1 MEWDQ
6 KEKNYIRQEV
16 CKGGKEPYTSV
27 LLLPSATCLDINQ
40 MLKTGAIDTHTRVVA
55 VERDK
60 LLSSVIA
67 EKLQKSGFSN
77 FQVHN
82 SELSKTD
89 LGNEQFD
96 FVYLDTCGDLNPAL
110 VKWLAEQVQRGV
122 FKKATRI
129 AMAFSHD
136 RFRPQVDRKFK
147 TFARKNKVSLPKT
160 DPEVVN
166 IAKLATHADI
176 HTTKATILS
185 LMLGEVEKSYIYKN
199 GAKGTPMHVFIFK
212 PRKINNGLTT
222 VMRFLGTLGVEVEAI
237 TPGVKAAIARRK
249 DTKKSTKPTKPTR
262 VWRGKKREDI
272 DKNQVEIV
280 MSKHSLSE
288 AARILDLPFATLHD
302 FIKRHN
308 IPTPMLGKGNKGG
321 RKPRKVNVELTFT
334 QSNTTLKDIRD
345 QVRGLLDKLNSML
358 GEEKPSTSVEF

>member
-1 MEWDQ
+1 MTMEWDQ

-27 LLLPSATCLDINQ
+27 LLLPSATCLDIKQ
-40 MLKTGAIDTHTRVVA
+40 MLDTGAIDTHTRVVA

-96 FVYLDTCGDLNPAL
+96 FVYLDTCGDLNAAL
-110 VKWLAEQVQRGV
+110 IKWLAEQVQKGV
-122 FKKATRI
+122 FKKATKI

-136 RFRPQVDRKFK
+136 RFHPQVDRKFK
-147 TFARKNKVSLPKT
+147 TFARKNKVTPAKT
-160 DPEVVN
+160 DPKVVN
-166 IAKLATHADI
+166 VAKLTTQAEI

-185 LMLGEVEKSYIYKN
+185 LMLGDVEKSYIYKN

-222 VMRFLGTLGVEVEAI
+222 VIRFLSTLGVEVEAI
-237 TPGVKAAIARRK
+237 TPGVKAAIAR
-249 DTKKSTKPTKPTR
+249 SKPMSKP
-262 VWRGKKREDI
+262 VRGKKRDDI
-272 DKNQVEIV
+272 DKAEVERV
-280 MSKHSLSE
+280 LAKHSVTK
-288 AARILDLPFATLHD
+288 AARILDLPKTTLTDFVRKHKIAT
-302 FIKRHN
+302 
-308 IPTPMLGKGNKGG
+308 PALGKGKRG
-321 RKPRKVNVELTFT
+321 RPRKVNIELTVT

-345 QVRGLLDKLNSML
+345 QVQGLLDRLNSML
-358 GEEKPSTSVEF
+358 GESKPFTSVEF

>member
-82 SELSKTD
+82 SELAKTD

-96 FVYLDTCGDLNPAL
+96 FVYLDTCGDLNPTL
-110 VKWLAEQVQRGV
+110 IKWVAEQVQKGV
-122 FKKATRI
+122 FKKAVKI

-185 LMLGEVEKSYIYKN
+185 LMLGDVEKSFIYKN

-222 VMRFLGTLGVEVEAI
+222 IMRFLGTLGVEVEAI

-249 DTKKSTKPTKPTR
+249 AKQPTK
-262 VWRGKKREDI
+262 VGRGHKREDI
-272 DKNQVEIV
+272 DKSEVEKAL
-280 MSKHSLSE
+280 SKYTLPK
-288 AARILDLPFATLHD
+288 AAKVLGLPTTTLRD
-302 FIKRHN
+302 FVKKHKISVGVK
-308 IPTPMLGKGNKGG
+308 GKAG
-321 RKPRKVNVELTFT
+321 RPKKLNVELTFT

-358 GEEKPSTSVEF
+358 GEEKSSPL